1 MQFKKQQL
9 EADKEQLTGSKL
21 VKESVKAEYCHP
33 VDLSYMQSMSCEM
46 LDWMSPKGQNHD
58 YWEKY

>member
-33 VDLSYMQSMSCEM
+33 ADLTYMQTMSCEM
-46 LDWMSPKGQNHD
+46 LDLMSPKGWNQD
-58 YWEKY
+58 C